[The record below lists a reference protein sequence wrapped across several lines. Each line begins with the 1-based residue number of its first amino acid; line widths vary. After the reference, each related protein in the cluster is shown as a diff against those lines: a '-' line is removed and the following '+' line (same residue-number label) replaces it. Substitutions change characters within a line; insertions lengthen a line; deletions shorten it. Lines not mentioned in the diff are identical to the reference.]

1 MFSAST
7 VAKLPALVPVASP
20 ESAIEARL
28 PRFLVATLPLGTPL
42 WKWMSLVL
50 LALVLF
56 VAFRLLVKV
65 FNRLI
70 RLLTSRFRKTGSF
83 VWVQAIV
90 DPLLVLLIV
99 VVFRIFEG

>member
-1 MFSAST
+1 
-7 VAKLPALVPVASP
+7 
-20 ESAIEARL
+20 
-28 PRFLVATLPLGTPL
+28 
-42 WKWMSLVL
+42 MSLVL

-56 VAFRLLVKV
+56 VAFRLLVKL

-99 VVFRIFEG
+99 VAFRIFEGMIEPARH